1 MKLQHKLMTGVAGLV
16 LGAST
21 FTACTDKVSF
31 GNAFLEKASGSS
43 VTIDTVF
50 NKGIYRTVF
59 EFNLCLAVLWFAI

>member
-31 GNAFLEKASGSS
+31 GNAFLEKLQAH
-43 VTIDTVF
+43 
-50 NKGIYRTVF
+50 
-59 EFNLCLAVLWFAI
+59 L